1 MLKTLHVSDFGVLGD
16 VLVDF
21 DAGLSCLTGE
31 TGAGKS
37 LLVDAIKLLLGARA
51 SAGDVRAGA
60 EEAMVEAVFDL
71 GDDQELKALFTKAG
85 YQIDDGEVHVRRTVG
100 ADGRGRAW
108 LQGRITTARELGNLI
123 GRLVSVAGQH
133 AFIGLG
139 VPAERLAML
148 DAFAGVSQEVAAY
161 KKVYSKFKQA
171 CDALEELVENQAEIA
186 ARRDYLQFVVSSF
199 DTVDPAPGEDQS
211 LASQAAVLENAEHL
225 KTLATSAIA
234 AIYEESPSAHDL
246 LGGAVG
252 AAREMARID
261 SRVAEIAG
269 RLESVLI
276 DLREIQRDLGSYSE
290 SIDVDPGQL
299 QAIHDRLDTLRS
311 LARRHGGTLD
321 AAISAAENARAEL
334 SKMDSTTDSVEA
346 LQAKADAL
354 RSELDVLAAGLTARR
369 TQAATKMSAEVT
381 KVVRSLAMAGAT
393 VEIRLSPTEPGESGA
408 DRCDFAVET
417 NPGEGWGEVASVASG
432 GELSRI
438 TLALYAVLSKTVGTP
453 VMVYD
458 EIDAGV
464 SGGVADQ
471 MGQVLNRAGK
481 TRQVLAVTH
490 HGQVAARAD
499 AHYLVEKA
507 TEAGRTLATI
517 RRLDGEERVQE
528 IARIIGGSKLTETV
542 LKHARE
548 LVAG

>member
-71 GDDQELKALFTKAG
+71 GDDQELKALFTQAG

-321 AAISAAENARAEL
+321 AAISAAEAARAEL

-393 VEIRLSPTEPGESGA
+393 VEIRLSPTEPSESGA

>member
-1 MLKTLHVSDFGVLGD
+1 VLKTLHVSDFGVLGD

-71 GDDQELKALFTKAG
+71 GDDQELKALFTQAG

>member
-299 QAIHDRLDTLRS
+299 QAVHDRLDALRS

-321 AAISAAENARAEL
+321 AAISAAEAARAEL

-393 VEIRLSPTEPGESGA
+393 VEIRLSPTEPSESGA

>member
-71 GDDQELKALFTKAG
+71 GDDQELKALFTQAG

-321 AAISAAENARAEL
+321 AAISAAEAARAEL

>member
-71 GDDQELKALFTKAG
+71 GDDQELKALFTQAG

-299 QAIHDRLDTLRS
+299 QAVHDRLDALRS

-321 AAISAAENARAEL
+321 AAISAAEAARAEL

-393 VEIRLSPTEPGESGA
+393 VEIRLSPTEPSESGA

>member
-1 MLKTLHVSDFGVLGD
+1 M
-16 VLVDF
+16 
-21 DAGLSCLTGE
+21 
-31 TGAGKS
+31 
-37 LLVDAIKLLLGARA
+37 
-51 SAGDVRAGA
+51 
-60 EEAMVEAVFDL
+60 
-71 GDDQELKALFTKAG
+71 
-85 YQIDDGEVHVRRTVG
+85 
-100 ADGRGRAW
+100 
-108 LQGRITTARELGNLI
+108 
-123 GRLVSVAGQH
+123 SVAGQH

-299 QAIHDRLDTLRS
+299 QAIHDRLDALRS

-321 AAISAAENARAEL
+321 AAISAAEAARAEL

-393 VEIRLSPTEPGESGA
+393 VEIRLSPTEPAESGA

>member
-71 GDDQELKALFTKAG
+71 GDDQELKALFTQAG

-199 DTVDPAPGEDQS
+199 DTVDPAPGEDQN

-299 QAIHDRLDTLRS
+299 QAVHDRLDALRS

-321 AAISAAENARAEL
+321 AAISAAEAARAEL

>member
-71 GDDQELKALFTKAG
+71 GDDQELKALFTQAG

>member
-1 MLKTLHVSDFGVLGD
+1 VLKTLHVSDFGVLGD

-71 GDDQELKALFTKAG
+71 GDDQELKALFTQAG

-321 AAISAAENARAEL
+321 AAISAAEAARAEL

-393 VEIRLSPTEPGESGA
+393 VEIRLSPTEPAESGA

>member
-299 QAIHDRLDTLRS
+299 QAVHDRLDALRS

-321 AAISAAENARAEL
+321 AAISAAEAARAEL

-393 VEIRLSPTEPGESGA
+393 VEIRLSPTEPAESGA

>member
-71 GDDQELKALFTKAG
+71 GDDQELKALFTQAG

-299 QAIHDRLDTLRS
+299 QAIHDRLDALRS

-321 AAISAAENARAEL
+321 AAISAAEAARAEL

-393 VEIRLSPTEPGESGA
+393 VEIRLSPTEPAESGA

>member
-1 MLKTLHVSDFGVLGD
+1 VLKTLHVSDFGVLGD

-71 GDDQELKALFTKAG
+71 GDDQELKALFTQAG

-299 QAIHDRLDTLRS
+299 QAIHDRLDALRS

-321 AAISAAENARAEL
+321 AAISAAEAARAEL

-393 VEIRLSPTEPGESGA
+393 VEIRLSPTEPAESGA

-542 LKHARE
+542 LST
-548 LVAG
+548 LGN

>member
-1 MLKTLHVSDFGVLGD
+1 VLKTLHVSDFGVLGD

>member
-199 DTVDPAPGEDQS
+199 DTVNPAPGEDQS

-299 QAIHDRLDTLRS
+299 QAIHDRLDALRS

-321 AAISAAENARAEL
+321 AAISAAEAARAEL

-393 VEIRLSPTEPGESGA
+393 VEIRLSPTEPAESGA

>member
-71 GDDQELKALFTKAG
+71 GDDQELKALFTQAG

-139 VPAERLAML
+139 VPAERLTML

-199 DTVDPAPGEDQS
+199 DTVDPAPGEDQN

-299 QAIHDRLDTLRS
+299 QAVHDRLDALRS

-321 AAISAAENARAEL
+321 AAISAAEAARAEL

>member
-71 GDDQELKALFTKAG
+71 GDDQELKALFTQAG

-299 QAIHDRLDTLRS
+299 QAVHDRLDALRS

-321 AAISAAENARAEL
+321 AAISAAEAARAEL

-393 VEIRLSPTEPGESGA
+393 VEIRLSPTEPAESGA

-490 HGQVAARAD
+490 HGQVAARSD

>member
-299 QAIHDRLDTLRS
+299 QAIHDRLDALRS

-321 AAISAAENARAEL
+321 AAISAAEAARAEL

-393 VEIRLSPTEPGESGA
+393 VEIRLSPTEPAESGA

>member
-1 MLKTLHVSDFGVLGD
+1 
-16 VLVDF
+16 
-21 DAGLSCLTGE
+21 
-31 TGAGKS
+31 
-37 LLVDAIKLLLGARA
+37 
-51 SAGDVRAGA
+51 
-60 EEAMVEAVFDL
+60 
-71 GDDQELKALFTKAG
+71 
-85 YQIDDGEVHVRRTVG
+85 
-100 ADGRGRAW
+100 
-108 LQGRITTARELGNLI
+108 
-123 GRLVSVAGQH
+123 
-133 AFIGLG
+133 
-139 VPAERLAML
+139 
-148 DAFAGVSQEVAAY
+148 
-161 KKVYSKFKQA
+161 
-171 CDALEELVENQAEIA
+171 
-186 ARRDYLQFVVSSF
+186 
-199 DTVDPAPGEDQS
+199 
-211 LASQAAVLENAEHL
+211 
-225 KTLATSAIA
+225 
-234 AIYEESPSAHDL
+234 
-246 LGGAVG
+246 
-252 AAREMARID
+252 
-261 SRVAEIAG
+261 
-269 RLESVLI
+269 
-276 DLREIQRDLGSYSE
+276 
-290 SIDVDPGQL
+290 
-299 QAIHDRLDTLRS
+299 
-311 LARRHGGTLD
+311 
-321 AAISAAENARAEL
+321 
-334 SKMDSTTDSVEA
+334 MDSTTDSVEA

-393 VEIRLSPTEPGESGA
+393 VEIRLSPTEPAESGA

>member
-1 MLKTLHVSDFGVLGD
+1 
-16 VLVDF
+16 
-21 DAGLSCLTGE
+21 
-31 TGAGKS
+31 
-37 LLVDAIKLLLGARA
+37 
-51 SAGDVRAGA
+51 
-60 EEAMVEAVFDL
+60 
-71 GDDQELKALFTKAG
+71 
-85 YQIDDGEVHVRRTVG
+85 
-100 ADGRGRAW
+100 
-108 LQGRITTARELGNLI
+108 
-123 GRLVSVAGQH
+123 
-133 AFIGLG
+133 
-139 VPAERLAML
+139 ML

-299 QAIHDRLDTLRS
+299 QAVHDRLDALRS

-321 AAISAAENARAEL
+321 AAISAAEAARAEL

-393 VEIRLSPTEPGESGA
+393 VEIRLSPTEPSESGA

>member
-71 GDDQELKALFTKAG
+71 GDDQELKALFTQAG

-299 QAIHDRLDTLRS
+299 QAVHDRLDALRS

-321 AAISAAENARAEL
+321 AAISAAEAARAEL

-393 VEIRLSPTEPGESGA
+393 VEIRLSPTEPAESGA

>member
-71 GDDQELKALFTKAG
+71 GDDQELKALFTQAG

-299 QAIHDRLDTLRS
+299 QAVHDRLDALRS

-321 AAISAAENARAEL
+321 AAISAAEAARAEL

-393 VEIRLSPTEPGESGA
+393 VEIRLSPTEPSESGA

-542 LKHARE
+542 LKHA
-548 LVAG
+548 

>member
-171 CDALEELVENQAEIA
+171 CDALEEVVENQAEIA

-299 QAIHDRLDTLRS
+299 QAIHDRLDALRS

-321 AAISAAENARAEL
+321 AAISAAEAARAEL

-393 VEIRLSPTEPGESGA
+393 VEIRLSPTEPAESGA

>member
-1 MLKTLHVSDFGVLGD
+1 MLISHLGSDFGVLGD

-71 GDDQELKALFTKAG
+71 GDDQELKALFTQAG

-211 LASQAAVLENAEHL
+211 LASQAAVLETAEHL

-299 QAIHDRLDTLRS
+299 QAVHDRLDALRS

-321 AAISAAENARAEL
+321 AAISAAEAARAEL

-393 VEIRLSPTEPGESGA
+393 VEIRLSPTEPSESGA

>member
-1 MLKTLHVSDFGVLGD
+1 VLKTLHVSDFGVLGD

-71 GDDQELKALFTKAG
+71 GDDQELKALFTQAG

-299 QAIHDRLDTLRS
+299 QAIHDRLDALRS

-321 AAISAAENARAEL
+321 AAISAAEAARAEL

-393 VEIRLSPTEPGESGA
+393 VEIRLSPTEPAESGA

>member
-1 MLKTLHVSDFGVLGD
+1 VLKTLHVSDFGVLGD

-71 GDDQELKALFTKAG
+71 GDDQELKALFTQAG

-299 QAIHDRLDTLRS
+299 QAVHDRLDALRS

-321 AAISAAENARAEL
+321 AAISAAEAARAEL

-393 VEIRLSPTEPGESGA
+393 VEIRLSPTEPSESGA